1 MALCMRLGALQQT
14 VSSIAP
20 WKAPAQ
26 GVAGAQHQQQH
37 YWGQA
42 LQYLEKSADVVPGAP
57 SRILSP
63 GPYLSHVQW
72 SITGHPSQ

>member
-1 MALCMRLGALQQT
+1 ME
-14 VSSIAP
+14 
-20 WKAPAQ
+20 APAQ

-63 GPYLSHVQW
+63 PFFTCQW
-72 SITGHPSQ
+72 SITDTRPNDCCMLMLSA